1 MPYAPDTERTA
12 NLAIELQ
19 DAIGYNFPWEISH
32 TDKLCLNHTTLEQI
46 IQAITDLK
54 TLEQILR
61 KDIRTTGL
69 DRMIQRIKQVITTQT
84 NKKGRK

>member
-1 MPYAPDTERTA
+1 MPWAPDTERIA

-32 TDKLCLNHTTLEQI
+32 SDKLCLDHTTIEQI
-46 IQAITDLK
+46 IQFLHLVQEVNDLR
-54 TLEQILR
+54 QM
-61 KDIRTTGL
+61 RTTGL

-84 NKKGRK
+84 NKKGR

>member
-1 MPYAPDTERTA
+1 MPWAPDTERIA

-32 TDKLCLNHTTLEQI
+32 SDKLCLDHTTIEQI
-46 IQAITDLK
+46 IQAVTDLK

-61 KDIRTTGL
+61 KDIRTKSLGHT
-69 DRMIQRIKQVITTQT
+69 IQRIKQAITKQT
-84 NKKGRK
+84 NKQGR